1 MTEKSAFSPPKRG
14 EMANVE
20 GVDGERRLPRSL
32 RQ

>member
-1 MTEKSAFSPPKRG
+1 MTEKPAFSPKRG
-14 EMANVE
+14 EMANVD